1 MDSVLNS
8 YLPKITCLAAHVA
21 RRVEHQPSTQWK
33 DLLSRPFTSRAEGFA
48 CFHLYSQKMHDTQIT
63 TNGTKNRFI
72 SKNNSR
78 YYHDNGSLEQDF
90 LCCPIAFALYDLEHF
105 CIAIRKD
112 VHFET
117 DCGFQLIA
125 SWGKKN
131 SYLTIFSQL
140 AQNLRTTTKFT
151 TWLYFVCRG
160 WRHHDDENY
169 WSRLRTTL

>member
-1 MDSVLNS
+1 
-8 YLPKITCLAAHVA
+8 
-21 RRVEHQPSTQWK
+21 
-33 DLLSRPFTSRAEGFA
+33 
-48 CFHLYSQKMHDTQIT
+48 MHDTQIT
-63 TNGTKNRFI
+63 TDGTKNRFI

-125 SWGKKN
+125 S
-131 SYLTIFSQL
+131 
-140 AQNLRTTTKFT
+140 
-151 TWLYFVCRG
+151 
-160 WRHHDDENY
+160 
-169 WSRLRTTL
+169 